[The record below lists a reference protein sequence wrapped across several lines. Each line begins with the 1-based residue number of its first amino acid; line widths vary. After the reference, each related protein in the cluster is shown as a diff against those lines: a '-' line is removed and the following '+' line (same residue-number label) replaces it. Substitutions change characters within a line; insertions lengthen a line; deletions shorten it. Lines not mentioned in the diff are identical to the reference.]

1 MAKWEVAAVG
11 LTVSQS
17 PNKLLGR
24 LHVMK
29 GWWGRV
35 QFTSNCWLHAARS
48 VVMCPTCTSDQK
60 RRTLANGHDWHCL
73 SDSGW
78 STYAVAPQCLVLHSM
93 PMPINM

>member
-35 QFTSNCWLHAARS
+35 QSCQPARAAYQQLLAGLHPARAAY
-48 VVMCPTCTSDQK
+48 QQL
-60 RRTLANGHDWHCL
+60 LAAC
-73 SDSGW
+73 
-78 STYAVAPQCLVLHSM
+78 STQRGDVPNLH
-93 PMPINM
+93 I